1 MNNKYLIALDLDG
14 TLLKDDKTISKA
26 TKDYLRKLEEDG
38 NLIVITSGR
47 ALRSVL
53 EYYQDIGLSSSP
65 VIAYNG
71 HYSIDPNLK
80 HYEIVDKINK
90 NTAKSIYS
98 LSKWK
103 YIDSVMSENEKKIYV
118 DKDDA
123 FLFAF
128 YEKNDLEVIEGPLD
142 KTIDED
148 VFTFVMKID
157 SDENKRNKIK
167 EIVSTFPEV
176 QVRFWGGDDYCELYL
191 NGISKSKTI
200 KNVANLYNI
209 DLDNVIV
216 FGDADNDIEM
226 LRDYKHSYVMK
237 NGHEHLRKIAHN
249 VTKHT
254 NEEDGVIYELKEFF
268 KN

>member
-53 EYYQDIGLSSSP
+53 EYYKDIGLTSSP

-80 HYEIVDKINK
+80 HYEIVHKINK

-98 LSKWK
+98 LLKGK

-128 YEKNDLEVIEGPLD
+128 YEKNDLEVIEGPLYWR
-142 KTIDED
+142 T
-148 VFTFVMKID
+148 T
-157 SDENKRNKIK
+157 R
-167 EIVSTFPEV
+167 
-176 QVRFWGGDDYCELYL
+176 
-191 NGISKSKTI
+191 
-200 KNVANLYNI
+200 
-209 DLDNVIV
+209 
-216 FGDADNDIEM
+216 
-226 LRDYKHSYVMK
+226 
-237 NGHEHLRKIAHN
+237 
-249 VTKHT
+249 
-254 NEEDGVIYELKEFF
+254 
-268 KN
+268 